1 MQSYETLDQ
10 VLTLF
15 FKFLH
20 FALIIVGQT
29 KHIILDVYDSN
40 QPNYQRNLVL
50 QVNKV
55 DILTILF

>member
-10 VLTLF
+10 VLTLI

-20 FALIIVGQT
+20 FALIIVGRT

-40 QPNYQRNLVL
+40 QPNYQHNLVL
-50 QVNKV
+50 
-55 DILTILF
+55 

>member
-20 FALIIVGQT
+20 FALIIVGRT

-40 QPNYQRNLVL
+40 QPNYQHNLVL